1 MQVFPHEYR
10 RVLAERAMA
19 EEQAK
24 LTKHGSFVLQ
34 YQEVDIISEEL
45 LKKEAVCTAQ
55 LSVCL
60 CVCVSL
66 FVCLCVCVWIVT
78 RCLCSVDRSVPTNAL
93 LYSACY

>member
-60 CVCVSL
+60 SV
-66 FVCLCVCVWIVT
+66 CVCVWIVT